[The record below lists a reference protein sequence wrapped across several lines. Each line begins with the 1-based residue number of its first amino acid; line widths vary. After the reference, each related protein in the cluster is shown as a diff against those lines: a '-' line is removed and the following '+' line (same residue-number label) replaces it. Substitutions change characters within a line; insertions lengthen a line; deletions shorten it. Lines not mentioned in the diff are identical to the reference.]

1 MPKGKGYGGGKTGA
15 KMPTKTG
22 NRPASGSKKK

>member
-1 MPKGKGYGGGKTGA
+1 MPKGKGYGGDKGA